1 MFKYRI
7 GYFDDE
13 DREYENYKVD
23 LEYHKIELIKIV
35 NISTK
40 EQLRDL
46 ILNEKLDAII
56 IDYDLSKIYHKDLV
70 DGNTIV
76 RYLNIEIPDFPSI
89 ILTSFAEDSR
99 NEKTVINPLILE
111 RDIMTKDVDGEEFLE
126 FIKRIEN
133 MIMVFQKRLSLNV
146 EEYQALI
153 LKRKS
158 SDDLTHLFYTYCC

>member
-56 IDYDLSKIYHKDLV
+56 IDYDLSKIYIKIWS
-70 DGNTIV
+70 T
-76 RYLNIEIPDFPSI
+76 EI
-89 ILTSFAEDSR
+89 
-99 NEKTVINPLILE
+99 
-111 RDIMTKDVDGEEFLE
+111 
-126 FIKRIEN
+126 
-133 MIMVFQKRLSLNV
+133 RLL
-146 EEYQALI
+146 
-153 LKRKS
+153 
-158 SDDLTHLFYTYCC
+158 DT